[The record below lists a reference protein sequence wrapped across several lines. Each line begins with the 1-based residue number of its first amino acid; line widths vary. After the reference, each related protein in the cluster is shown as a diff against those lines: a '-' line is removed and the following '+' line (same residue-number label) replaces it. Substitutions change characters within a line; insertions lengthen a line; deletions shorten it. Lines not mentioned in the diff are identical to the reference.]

1 MQKLFWIITTIIHY
15 ICRGRRPRRPEITQ
29 TNAITLNFTPVGD
42 GVLDAPKTIPTD
54 KCQFAPVGD
63 GVLFCPETY
72 QQIFIKS
79 RVGELCFTSVGQG
92 LAPAVPQQFIKDKLK
107 LNHQI

>member
-1 MQKLFWIITTIIHY
+1 MLKFVGQGLAPAVPQQFIKDKHTYYAYQT
-15 ICRGRRPRRPEITQ
+15 CRGRRPRRPEITQ
-29 TNAITLNFTPVGD
+29 TNAITLNF
-42 GVLDAPKTIPTD
+42 K
-54 KCQFAPVGD
+54 PVGD

>member
-1 MQKLFWIITTIIHY
+1 MLKFVGQGLAPAAPQHTYYAYQT
-15 ICRGRRPRRPEITQ
+15 CRGRRPRRPETYQQIF
-29 TNAITLNFTPVGD
+29 IKSRVGKLCFTLFRLPCV
-42 GVLDAPKTIPTD
+42 
-54 KCQFAPVGD
+54 FVGD